1 MRRLLAILALALVV
15 PGLLFVGIGADGDDA
30 GYEVR
35 AVFDTVAA
43 AVKGEDVKIA
53 GAKVGTIKAMD
64 LTRDDR
70 AAVTLRIDDERF
82 TPFHRDASCT
92 IRPQQLIGE
101 KFVECDPG
109 SPDAAELPEIS
120 EGDGEG
126 EHLLPLEQNSSP
138 VDLDLVNNIMR
149 RPYRER
155 FAILLSE
162 LGVGL
167 AGRGRELNEVIHR
180 ANPAL
185 RETDRVLKILA
196 RENDVLARLAEDSD
210 AALAPLAREKEH
222 LSSFIVQANRTGQA
236 TAERRADIERG
247 LARLPRFLRELRPL
261 MADLGA
267 FAGQAGPVFSDLREA
282 GPDVSRLIVAQEPFA
297 EAALPAFR
305 GMGDALERG
314 RPALV
319 NSRPVVRDLRRLG
332 TDAAPTAENLARL
345 TRSLDRTGGLE
356 RLMDLLYYSTTAIN
370 GFDDVGHYL
379 RSALIVN
386 VCTDYVS
393 VPTGGCSARFGG
405 GSSAAAG
412 ASSQS
417 LEPRLAASFGNNRS
431 DQPAASTPPL
441 QPVDD
446 LVGGDQLRDQSLG
459 RVREQAEHPSPALE
473 DVGSPLL
480 DYLLEDTP

>member
-1 MRRLLAILALALVV
+1 MRRLLAILALAVAL
-15 PGLLFVGIGADGDDA
+15 PALLLAGIAADGDDG

-35 AVFDTVAA
+35 AIFDTVAA
-43 AVKGEDVKIA
+43 AVEGEDVKIA
-53 GAKVGTIKAMD
+53 GAKVGAIKSMD

-70 AAVTLRIDDERF
+70 AAVTLRIDDDRF

-109 SPDAAELPEIS
+109 SPEAAELPQIS
-120 EGDGEG
+120 QGDGEG

-185 RETDRVLKILA
+185 RETDRVLRILA

-247 LARLPRFLRELRPL
+247 LARLPSFLRELRPL

-267 FAGQAGPVFSDLREA
+267 FAGQAAPVFADLRQA
-282 GPDVSRLIVAQEPFA
+282 GPDISRLIVAQEPFA
-297 EAALPAFR
+297 QAALPAFR

-314 RPALV
+314 RPALI

-332 TDAAPTAENLARL
+332 TDAAPTAGNLDRL
-345 TRSLDRTGGLE
+345 TRSIDRTGGLE
-356 RLMDLLYYSTTAIN
+356 RLMDLLFYSTTAIN

-379 RSALIVN
+379 RSALLVN

-393 VPTGGCSARFGG
+393 IPTGGCSAKFAGG
-405 GSSAAAG
+405 TSAAAG
-412 ASSQS
+412 ASSQVA
-417 LEPRLAASFGNNRS
+417 EPRLAASFNNDRS
-431 DQPAASTPPL
+431 DQPAASMPPL
-441 QPVDD
+441 QPLEG
-446 LVGGDQLRDQSLG
+446 LVGGEELRDQNIG
-459 RVREQAEHPSPALE
+459 RVREQAEQPSPALE
-473 DVGSPLL
+473 DVGDPLL

>member
-1 MRRLLAILALALVV
+1 MRRLLAIIALSAAV
-15 PGLLFVGIGADGDDA
+15 PLLLMAGVAADGDD
-30 GYEVR
+30 GDYRVR

-43 AVKGEDVKIA
+43 AVEGEDVKIA
-53 GAKVGTIKAMD
+53 GAKVGVIESMG

-82 TPFHRDASCT
+82 TPFHRDARCT

-101 KFVECDPG
+101 KFVECDAG
-109 SPDAAELPEIS
+109 SPAAAELPRIS
-120 EGDGEG
+120 KGDGEG
-126 EHLLPLEQNSSP
+126 EHLLPLQRTSSP
-138 VDLDLVNNIMR
+138 IDLDLINNIMR

-162 LGVGL
+162 LGIGL

-185 RETDRVLKILA
+185 RETDRVLRILA

-210 AALAPLAREKEH
+210 KALAPLAREKEH

-267 FAGQAGPVFSDLREA
+267 FADQAAPVFSDLRAA
-282 GPDVSRLIVAQEPFA
+282 GPDVSRLIVAQKPFA
-297 EAALPAFR
+297 EAARPAFASL
-305 GMGDALERG
+305 GDALERG
-314 RPALV
+314 RPALIEA
-319 NSRPVVRDLRRLG
+319 RPVIRDLRRLG
-332 TDAAPTAENLARL
+332 RDAAPTSQNLDRL
-345 TRSLDRTGGLE
+345 TASLDRTGGLE
-356 RLMDLLYYSTTAIN
+356 RLMDLTFYSTAAIN

-393 VPTGGCSARFGG
+393 IPTGGCSARFEGG
-405 GSSAAAG
+405 TTTAAAPASQG
-412 ASSQS
+412 APTQ
-417 LEPRLAASFGNNRS
+417 
-431 DQPAASTPPL
+431 QL
-441 QPVDD
+441 QPVGA
-446 LVGGDQLRDQSLG
+446 LIEGAALRERGLERLRGQS
-459 RVREQAEHPSPALE
+459 EMPSPALE
-473 DVGSPLL
+473 DVRSPLL
-480 DYLLEDTP
+480 DYLFEDTP

>member
-1 MRRLLAILALALVV
+1 VRRLIAILALTAAASVLVV
-15 PGLLFVGIGADGDDA
+15 AGVAANGDDGG
-30 GYEVR
+30 GYKVR
-35 AVFDTVAA
+35 AIFDTVAA
-43 AVKGEDVKIA
+43 AVEGEDVKIA
-53 GAKVGTIKAMD
+53 GAKVGVIEAMD
-64 LTRDDR
+64 LTREDR

-82 TPFHRDASCT
+82 TPFHRDANCT

-101 KFVECDPG
+101 KFVECEAGTP
-109 SPDAAELPEIS
+109 AASELPEIS

-126 EHLLPLEQNSSP
+126 EHLLPLERNSSP
-138 VDLDLVNNIMR
+138 VDLDLINNIMR

-155 FAILLSE
+155 FAILLAE
-162 LGVGL
+162 LGIGV

-185 RETDRVLKILA
+185 RETDRVLRILA

-267 FAGQAGPVFSDLREA
+267 FANQAAPVFSDLRAA
-282 GPDVSRLIVAQEPFA
+282 GPDVSRLIRAQKPFA
-297 EAALPAFR
+297 DAALPAFASL
-305 GMGDALERG
+305 GDALERG
-314 RPALV
+314 RPALI
-319 NSRPVVRDLRRLG
+319 NAHPVVRDLRRLG
-332 TDAAPTAENLARL
+332 RDSAPTSQNLDRL
-345 TRSLDRTGGLE
+345 TASLDRTGGLE
-356 RLMDLLYYSTTAIN
+356 RLMDLTFYSTASIN

-386 VCTDYVS
+386 VCTDYVAI
-393 VPTGGCSARFGG
+393 PTGGCSARFE
-405 GSSAAAG
+405 GSSASAAEG
-412 ASSQS
+412 AGQR
-417 LEPRLAASFGNNRS
+417 LEPRLGTSFSNDRPGR
-431 DQPAASTPPL
+431 AGAPPL
-441 QPVDD
+441 QSIHHTI
-446 LVGGDQLRDQSLG
+446 GGEELRERELERLRDQSEL
-459 RVREQAEHPSPALE
+459 PSPSLDGVE
-473 DVGSPLL
+473 SPLL

>member
-1 MRRLLAILALALVV
+1 MRRLIATLALTAAAAVLLVAGV
-15 PGLLFVGIGADGDDA
+15 AANGDGS
-30 GYEVR
+30 GYKVR
-35 AVFDTVAA
+35 AIFDTVAA
-43 AVKGEDVKIA
+43 AVEGEDVKVA
-53 GAKVGTIKAMD
+53 GAKVGVIESMD
-64 LTRDDR
+64 LTRDDK

-101 KFVECDPG
+101 KFVECDSGTPA
-109 SPDAAELPEIS
+109 AAELPEIS
-120 EGDGEG
+120 RGEGEG
-126 EHLLPLEQNSSP
+126 EHLLPLERNSSP
-138 VDLDLVNNIMR
+138 VDLDLINNIMR

-162 LGVGL
+162 LGIGL

-185 RETDRVLKILA
+185 RETDRVLRILA

-236 TAERRADIERG
+236 TAERRADLERG

-267 FAGQAGPVFSDLREA
+267 FAGQAAPVFSDLRAA
-282 GPDVSRLIVAQEPFA
+282 GPDVSRLIRAQKPFA
-297 EAALPAFR
+297 DAARPAFASL
-305 GMGDALERG
+305 GDALERG
-314 RPALV
+314 RPALI
-319 NSRPVVRDLRRLG
+319 NARPVVRDLRRLG
-332 TDAAPTAENLARL
+332 RDAAPTSQNLDRL
-345 TRSLDRTGGLE
+345 TASLDRTGGLE
-356 RLMDLLYYSTTAIN
+356 RLMDLAFYSTAAIN

-386 VCTDYVS
+386 VCTDYVA
-393 VPTGGCSARFGG
+393 VPTGGCSARFEGG
-405 GSSAAAG
+405 VTSAAA
-412 ASSQS
+412 ATTKSV
-417 LEPRLAASFGNNRS
+417 EPSMTASFSGDGP
-431 DQPAASTPPL
+431 DQGGAPPL

-446 LVGGDQLRDQSLG
+446 LVGGEELRDRQLD
-459 RVREQAEHPSPALE
+459 RVREQSELPSPALE
-473 DVGSPLL
+473 EAGSPLL
-480 DYLLEDTP
+480 DYLLSEEGP